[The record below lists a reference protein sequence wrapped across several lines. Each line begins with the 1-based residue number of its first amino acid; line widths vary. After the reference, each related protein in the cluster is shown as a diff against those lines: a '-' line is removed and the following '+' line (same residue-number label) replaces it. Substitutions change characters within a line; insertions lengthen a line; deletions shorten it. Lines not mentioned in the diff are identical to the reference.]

1 MNENINNSFQYIYSA
16 KQQNEIKMIRD
27 KYIDVEEDK
36 IRKLKKLDESTTK
49 SASIISLILGIMGL
63 LLFGSGMSLCLV
75 WTDTFMSYGIC
86 VGVIGIIICSINYP
100 IYVTSVNRNKKKVAK
115 EIIALADDLLK

>member
-36 IRKLKKLDESTTK
+36 IRKLRKLDESTTK
-49 SASIISLILGIMGL
+49 SASIISLILGIIGL

-86 VGVIGIIICSINYP
+86 VGVIGMIICSINYP

-115 EIIALADDLLK
+115 EIVALADELLK

>member
-49 SASIISLILGIMGL
+49 SASIISLILGIIGL

-115 EIIALADDLLK
+115 EIVALADELLK